1 MPASPTSGNCVNLDI
16 RIILNKIM
24 KSQLNTARIKTILS
38 LIARTA
44 IAGTIVGTLVV
55 MPGLAFAIPLIADLI
70 DSLTPSQR
78 YKFKK
83 TFEMMRRE
91 RLISVKQLPNG
102 KVAITITRK
111 GNQILLEYNF
121 FELKLKQ
128 PTKWDK
134 TWRFVIFDLPK
145 KFDHERELL
154 RSRLKSLGFYLLQR
168 SIWIHPLPCRDEID
182 FITEYLGISS
192 FVRIAEVKNFDGEK
206 DLKDIF
212 ASKIKF

>member
-1 MPASPTSGNCVNLDI
+1 
-16 RIILNKIM
+16 M
-24 KSQLNTARIKTILS
+24 KTQLNTVRVKKILS

-44 IAGTIVGTLVV
+44 VAGTIMGTLIV
-55 MPGLAFAIPLIADLI
+55 MPGLGFAIPIIAELI

-83 TFEMMRRE
+83 TFERMREE
-91 RLISVKQLPNG
+91 RLISVKKLPNN

-111 GNQILLEYNF
+111 GRLVLLEYSF

-128 PTKWDK
+128 PIKWDQ

-145 KFDHERELL
+145 RFNRERELL
-154 RSRLKSLGFYLLQR
+154 RAKLKALGFYMLQR

-182 FITEYLGISS
+182 FVTEYLSISP
-192 FVRIAEVKNFDGEK
+192 FVRIAEVTNFDGEK
-206 DLKDIF
+206 EFLDIF
-212 ASKIKF
+212 ASKIKS